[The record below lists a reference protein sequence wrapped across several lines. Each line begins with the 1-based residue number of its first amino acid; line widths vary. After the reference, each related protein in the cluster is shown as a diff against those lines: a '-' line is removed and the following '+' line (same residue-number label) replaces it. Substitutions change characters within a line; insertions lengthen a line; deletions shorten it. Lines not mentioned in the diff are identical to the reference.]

1 MDYINPLFN
10 NNEKTKLKR
19 PAATKNEKH
28 IRTRSVRSDKCRNI
42 KFPIDTLMQ
51 IKLKSFA
58 KQAARIYRAKGKEA
72 LSQTKFNTLL
82 LRYGLENG
90 SILCWNHEYKDTKV
104 YMHTNILETEY
115 EEIGG
120 PHGLSVRK
128 GLSDRKVV
136 YQIMFSVLKWLE
148 GEGSLEKII

>member
-1 MDYINPLFN
+1 VDYINPLFN
-10 NNEKTKLKR
+10 NNEITKPKR
-19 PAATKNEKH
+19 PAATKSEKP
-28 IRTRSVRSDKCRNI
+28 IRTRSIRIDKCRNV
-42 KFPIDTLMQ
+42 KFPIDTIMQ
-51 IKLKSFA
+51 MKLKSFA
-58 KQAARIYRAKGKEA
+58 KQAARINRTKGKEA

-82 LRYGLENG
+82 LRYGLEHG
-90 SILCWNHEYKDTKV
+90 SILGWDHEYKDTKV

-136 YQIMFSVLKWLE
+136 FHIMLSVIKWLE

>member
-1 MDYINPLFN
+1 MEFINPLFKTN
-10 NNEKTKLKR
+10 NASEIIKTPDIKMETKKL
-19 PAATKNEKH
+19 
-28 IRTRSVRSDKCRNI
+28 TRSIRSDKCRNI
-42 KFPIDTLMQ
+42 KFPIDTLLRM
-51 IKLKSFA
+51 KLKSCA
-58 KQAARIYRAKGKEA
+58 KQAARIYQAKGKEP

-82 LRYGLENG
+82 LRFGLNNG
-90 SILCWNHEYKDTKV
+90 SLISWDHEYIDTKI

-136 YQIMFSVLKWLE
+136 YHIMVSVVKWLE
-148 GEGSLEKII
+148 GEGNLEEIV